1 MGEMQ
6 ENAKKYIHHD
16 MKDGTSFRA
25 KMFYSLR
32 EIVFG
37 LEDGVVS
44 TLGAVTGIAA
54 GTNNYYVVILAGF
67 VVVFVESLSMA
78 AGTFLSSK
86 SEHEVQQRI
95 LAEVSEE
102 IEEQPEQEKK
112 ELGGYYAQRGY
123 TQQEIEILVRR
134 VTSDKKLWLEE
145 MAHKELGIIEEPKRG
160 YVMDAVFMGV
170 SYIVGGFIPLTAY
183 FFLRDISLGIMVS
196 IGCSLVALFVLGYV
210 KGKLVHINKIRSGLE
225 MMFISLTAA
234 GLGFLVGRIVSSTFE
249 I

>member
-1 MGEMQ
+1 MTEPSSK
-6 ENAKKYIHHD
+6 KKYIHHD
-16 MKDGTSFRA
+16 LQDGSSLRA
-25 KMFYSLR
+25 NMFHSLR

-86 SEHEVQQRI
+86 SEHEVQQRM
-95 LAEVSEE
+95 LAEEAEE
-102 IEEQPEQEKK
+102 IEEQPEQEKQ
-112 ELGGYYAQRGY
+112 ELVGFYTQRGY
-123 TQQEIEILVRR
+123 TPEEIDILVRR

-145 MAHKELGIIEEPKRG
+145 MAHKELGIIPEEAHS
-160 YVMDAVFMGV
+160 YVRDALFMGI
-170 SYIVGGFIPLTAY
+170 SYILGGFIPLCAY
-183 FFLRDISLGIMVS
+183 FFLRDISLGITVS
-196 IGCSLVALFVLGYV
+196 IVCSLIALFILGYV

-225 MMFISLTAA
+225 MMLVSLSAA
-234 GLGFLVGRIVSSTFE
+234 GLGFVVGRIVSSIFGV
-249 I
+249 